1 LYRKKQITNKKH
13 IYRVMKTLLSIFA
26 SLLISFTTFANSD
39 ANDKT
44 AKKTAEEA
52 TSATVS
58 LEITGSVIDKA
69 NNETLAGVVV
79 YVDGEKV
86 YTDLDGVFKLS
97 RLTPGK
103 HEVKAELIS
112 YEPSIMEID
121 VRNNSNITIEMS
133 QQ

>member
-1 LYRKKQITNKKH
+1 
-13 IYRVMKTLLSIFA
+13 MKTLLSIFA

-44 AKKTAEEA
+44 AKKTAEESYSTTA
-52 TSATVS
+52 S

-86 YTDLDGVFKLS
+86 YTDLDGVFRLS

>member
-1 LYRKKQITNKKH
+1 
-13 IYRVMKTLLSIFA
+13 MKTLLSIFA

-58 LEITGSVIDKA
+58 LEITGNVIDKA

-86 YTDLDGVFKLS
+86 YTDLNGVFRLS

>member
-1 LYRKKQITNKKH
+1 
-13 IYRVMKTLLSIFA
+13 MKTLLSILSIFA

-39 ANDKT
+39 AND
-44 AKKTAEEA
+44 KTAEEA

-86 YTDLDGVFKLS
+86 YTDLDGVFRLS